1 MESVYLLDDDE
12 HYRELVQL
20 SLEDGCGVPRVFG
33 FSAPADL
40 LLHVAAGGAS
50 EPDLI
55 LLDLHLPGASGRDV
69 LRDLRRQG
77 VKAPVAFLSGA
88 GDHAERDGCLADGAV
103 AFLRKPVDHAE
114 LVRALQGLMSLDSVK
129 QKRAP

>member
-1 MESVYLLDDDE
+1 MDSVYLLDDDE
-12 HYRELVQL
+12 NYRELVQL
-20 SLEDGCGVPRVFG
+20 SLEDGCGVPRVLG
-33 FSAPADL
+33 FATPADL
-40 LLHVAAGGAS
+40 LGHFAMHGRS

-69 LRDLRRQG
+69 MRALRRQG
-77 VKAPVAFLSGA
+77 ITAPVAFLSGA
-88 GDHAERDGCLADGAV
+88 ADGAERDGCIADGAV

-114 LVRALQGLMSLDSVK
+114 LVQALQGLVSLESVK